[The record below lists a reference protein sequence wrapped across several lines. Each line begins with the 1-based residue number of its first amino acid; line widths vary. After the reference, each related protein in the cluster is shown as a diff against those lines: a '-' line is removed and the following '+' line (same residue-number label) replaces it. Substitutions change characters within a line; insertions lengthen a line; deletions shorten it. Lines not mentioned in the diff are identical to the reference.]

1 MVKAPS
7 VAPAG
12 GPAGVRRIHPG
23 PEIAM
28 NPRNLPTASASM
40 PPAMRGD
47 ANAVGRTT
55 PVYYPQVDVST
66 QVDLHSGFGG
76 PGGVMDSWDRR
87 ATPLYSREDIKEQY
101 CITSRQ
107 LDAVEKSGGGFF
119 GCLSTRGPSP
129 CSSTRNS
136 ILSACV
142 RSVPS
147 DENLCDAPYPR
158 RPLQIMYRQPYPTYS
173 RGLSRYD
180 LEDEADWI
188 ESSYFRRRPRSFCTV
203 PDPKRYTWVPE
214 DEESMKLEGPRPVLP
229 PVVPP
234 PLASMTT
241 MQISQVPKAKHV
253 SFARSH
259 TLTSFEV
266 PRNISP
272 PRPHNPERLI
282 DSQPTMQNTIL
293 PSSLP
298 LAHPYPGVEP
308 RVLVLEKQ
316 PKRGAMKTQATQ
328 TELPPMFRGR
338 ILPVTLSPRTIHRV
352 KMVSQG
358 AQTNGVFN
366 GRKLTKSYSEAGQLG
381 TPLGGQAG
389 APAKEETEHEPLHR
403 TQSEEPPRSPFLIS
417 TTPPPIRSITTTVV
431 VEETLPNGD
440 IAIVPI
446 GVCNQ
451 HRKSLD
457 IDDQEIFI
465 NFKPAPVSPDAR
477 ALLSRIS
484 EPSRRFLPLQK
495 TFSDGEIRVERR
507 ELIGE
512 SSEPSYPHT
521 CRRNQQD
528 SWGRT
533 VRTPVQFSSTPED
546 LSLLRSLSP
555 HEDHHE
561 EEFHEN
567 LIRRGLFRKRS
578 VSLEDGVQG
587 LSSDDFML
595 PRSLPT
601 SPTSPTAAA
610 TTRRISQTPKDD
622 SLPTCALLHAAVYPP
637 AFSTGTGV
645 AGTSIVGQV
654 TSPFA
659 SSDSLTNDV
668 TRDHSDGIWN
678 ESQATVLQADSL
690 ALLTPSSRR
699 RHLLLLQHQQR
710 SSMDTEALDVEDEV
724 EPCPPSPRIRLEPA
738 TPVQPLTP
746 RRSYRI
752 QDLLPVQF
760 QQIYY
765 NDVSTAAHFYAYD
778 IIESSISASNSRPR
792 SGLRRA
798 SPGPP
803 LSQPQSQS
811 SSEFGLSLARTDS
824 GGRTNTDISE
834 TSEDYVT
841 ANTSTETGTTTG
853 TSATTSSWSRPPQ
866 TSSAAA
872 SAPASTTAT
881 AAEGSSFESASS
893 IYSLARSEAVIEEPC
908 SPPPIL
914 EEAEIAFGLELPPP
928 AMRSSSSSS
937 SGSYDLKDA
946 MTDLN
951 NDLEQVAPRSGHT
964 SETELDRDE
973 GHRSSSGG
981 YAESPPDVRMWS
993 EEERRRKKKT
1003 FSLDF
1008 LGGTSSNVELEH
1020 SAEPVYPENV
1030 EVSPTP
1036 SHRHRSRSKP
1046 TSARSPHRNNRKRD
1060 SVQQS
1065 TQMQQQQ
1072 VLRSPQKEE
1081 WRIEQAEDGPHAPTS
1096 DDSSCSHHYHMHHHH
1111 HHHMHREGAENARH
1125 RRTRESPRRKTSGYI
1140 STRRRSNEDK
1150 NAAITG
1156 SLPRRKSR
1164 VADDIVCSS
1173 RLSPGRYQR
1182 SPGHN
1187 GQRALVIEAQ
1197 SPEARLKALS
1207 AESLRSVSPGS
1218 DSVFYSESADQPCIS
1233 VAALDAAHCHHCGR
1247 EVPEEIVRPPAGF
1260 ADSPE
1265 GHRTSSKH
1273 VTGHRLYKKFDKR
1286 YRSEDRGDRRHR
1298 RSSAGRSDIRAKS
1311 EERATPR
1318 PGSRGSIDDMGRRR
1332 LQARS
1337 TDASMEILTGREDE
1351 DTYVEP
1357 YLSSEWIYIGDL
1369 EESHVWKRPDSRDG
1383 DDEDSI
1389 HKERR
1394 DSQESTESEKNFK
1407 KRYQAATH
1415 RMVHRKSSGE
1425 MYKRIQTKC
1434 FESDKR
1440 VVVKREAGGEF
1451 GFRIHGSKPVVVSA
1465 IEPDTPA
1472 ESSGLEVGD
1481 IIMSVNGRSVMD
1493 ATHSEVV
1500 RLAHSGTDV
1509 LELEVARTCNV
1520 LAPRVARTGAKE
1532 SVEEA
1537 PLYSGYLWRKSTS
1550 SSTEKWVRRWFALRR
1565 DNCLYCYKTDADSQ
1579 PVGAVML
1586 LKYDVE
1592 QTPEL
1597 RVHGFAIK
1605 KKGAPTLRLA
1615 ADTEE
1620 AAARWITVIREAVER
1635 NNQIDTWLDSSLRM
1649 REMAAC
1655 AIQRPDCFGY
1665 LNKQQEHARKTSSPT
1680 GWSRRYCVLKDAALY
1695 FYDDANADKA
1705 FGVAC
1710 LHGFRVHSSAPSSG
1724 GRKHAFELQ
1733 PPDPTQRSYIF
1744 ASESEMDK
1752 KRWLAALEYSIDR
1765 WIKIG

>member
-1 MVKAPS
+1 MVKAPTM
-7 VAPAG
+7 
-12 GPAGVRRIHPG
+12 GPSTGTQGIRKIHPG

-28 NPRNLPTASASM
+28 NPRNLPTA
-40 PPAMRGD
+40 
-47 ANAVGRTT
+47 NATT
-55 PVYYPQVDVST
+55 PPSIRTDGKTTSIYHPQVDVST
-66 QVDLHSGFGG
+66 QVDLQAGFVAPAGSISI
-76 PGGVMDSWDRR
+76 DWDRR

-129 CSSTRNS
+129 CASARTS

-158 RPLQIMYRQPYPTYS
+158 RSLQIMYRQPYPTYS
-173 RGLSRYD
+173 RGFSRYD

-203 PDPKRYTWVPE
+203 PDPKRYTWLPE
-214 DEESMKLEGPRPVLP
+214 DEESTKLEGPRPVLP
-229 PVVPP
+229 PAPP
-234 PLASMTT
+234 PPAS
-241 MQISQVPKAKHV
+241 QAPKTKHV
-253 SFARSH
+253 SFARSY
-259 TLTSFEV
+259 TLTSFDV
-266 PRNISP
+266 PRSRSP
-272 PRPHNPERLI
+272 PRPQNQERLI
-282 DSQPTMQNTIL
+282 DSQPTMQNAML
-293 PSSLP
+293 PSALP
-298 LAHPYPGVEP
+298 LMHPYAANEP
-308 RVLVLEKQ
+308 RVIVLEKP
-316 PKRGAMKTQATQ
+316 PKRGTMKTQATQ
-328 TELPPMFRGR
+328 TEIPAVFRAR
-338 ILPVTLSPRTIHRV
+338 VPVTLSPRTIHRV

-358 AQTNGVFN
+358 AQTNGLFN

-381 TPLGGQAG
+381 TPLGQASAAG
-389 APAKEETEHEPLHR
+389 KDGEEHHEPLHR
-403 TQSEEPPRSPFLIS
+403 TQSEEPPRSPFLVD
-417 TTPPPIRSITTTVV
+417 TPPPQGH
-431 VEETLPNGD
+431 VEEPLTNGD
-440 IAIVPI
+440 LSEPI
-446 GVCNQ
+446 MAVSQG
-451 HRKSLD
+451 RRRSYEL
-457 IDDQEIFI
+457 DDQEILI
-465 NFKPAPVSPDAR
+465 DFKPAPVSPDAR
-477 ALLSRIS
+477 ALLNRMSQTG
-484 EPSRRFLPLQK
+484 RRFLPLQK
-495 TFSDGEIRVERR
+495 TLSDGEIRVERR

-512 SSEPSYPHT
+512 AGEPSYPHT
-521 CRRNQQD
+521 CRRNHQD
-528 SWGRT
+528 PWGRT
-533 VRTPVQFSSTPED
+533 VRAPVQFSSTPED
-546 LSLLRSLSP
+546 LSLLRVASP
-555 HEDHHE
+555 QEDHPE

-587 LSSDDFML
+587 LASDDFML

-601 SPTSPTAAA
+601 SPTSPTAVSAP
-610 TTRRISQTPKDD
+610 RRILQSPKDYE
-622 SLPTCALLHAAVYPP
+622 SPTRPLRQTGQICPLLFGP
-637 AFSTGTGV
+637 GTGIS
-645 AGTSIVGQV
+645 GMI

-710 SSMDTEALDVEDEV
+710 SSMDTEALDIEETM
-724 EPCPPSPRIRLEPA
+724 ESRPSSPRIRLEAA
-738 TPVQPLTP
+738 TPIQPLTP
-746 RRSYRI
+746 R
-752 QDLLPVQF
+752 QLLLSV
-760 QQIYY
+760 
-765 NDVSTAAHFYAYD
+765 
-778 IIESSISASNSRPR
+778 ESCVTSMNGRPR
-792 SGLRRA
+792 GGFRRP

-824 GGRTNTDISE
+824 GGRTNTDLSE
-834 TSEDYVT
+834 TSTTEDYVT

-872 SAPASTTAT
+872 SASATAT

-893 IYSLARSEAVIEEPC
+893 IYSLARSE
-908 SPPPIL
+908 
-914 EEAEIAFGLELPPP
+914 
-928 AMRSSSSSS
+928 
-937 SGSYDLKDA
+937 
-946 MTDLN
+946 
-951 NDLEQVAPRSGHT
+951 
-964 SETELDRDE
+964 E

-981 YAESPPDVRMWS
+981 YAESPPDLRGWT
-993 EEERRRKKKT
+993 EEERRRRRKT

-1008 LGGTSSNVELEH
+1008 LGSGAGVERSADSYGDSVEL
-1020 SAEPVYPENV
+1020 
-1030 EVSPTP
+1030 SPTP
-1036 SHRHRSRSKP
+1036 SHRHRPRGKS
-1046 TSARSPHRNNRKRD
+1046 TSARSPHKNNRKRD
-1060 SVQQS
+1060 ATMSVQQS
-1065 TQMQQQQ
+1065 AQQQAQQQQ
-1072 VLRSPQKEE
+1072 QQQISRSPQKED
-1081 WRIEQAEDGPHAPTS
+1081 WRVEQGEDGGHVPTS

-1111 HHHMHREGAENARH
+1111 HHHLHREGADGRH
-1125 RRTRESPRRKTSGYI
+1125 RRTRESPRRKTTGYV
-1140 STRRRSNEDK
+1140 STRRRSNEWDFPDK

-1156 SLPRRKSR
+1156 SLPRRRSR
-1164 VADDIVCSS
+1164 AADDIMCS

-1187 GQRALVIEAQ
+1187 GQRAVIVESQ

-1218 DSVFYSESADQPCIS
+1218 DSVFYSEGADQCLTIG
-1233 VAALDAAHCHHCGR
+1233 ALDAPHCHHCGR
-1247 EVPEEIVRPPAGF
+1247 EVSEEIVRPPAGF

-1265 GHRTSSKH
+1265 GHRSSTSKH
-1273 VTGHRLYKKFDKR
+1273 VPGHRLYKKFDKR

-1298 RSSAGRSDIRAKS
+1298 RSSAGRSDVRAKS
-1311 EERATPR
+1311 EERVASR
-1318 PGSRGSIDDMGRRR
+1318 RGSRGSIDDTAAGRKR
-1332 LQARS
+1332 LHARS
-1337 TDASMEILTGREDE
+1337 TDVSLEILTGREDE

-1357 YLSSEWIYIGDL
+1357 YTSSEWIYIGDF
-1369 EESHVWKRPDSRDG
+1369 EESHVWKRPDGRET
-1383 DDEDSI
+1383 DDEIGESVA
-1389 HKERR
+1389 KERR
-1394 DSQESTESEKNFK
+1394 GSQESTESERNFRK
-1407 KRYQAATH
+1407 KYQATTQ
-1415 RMVHRKSSGE
+1415 RIVHRKISGE

-1440 VVVKREAGGEF
+1440 VVVRREAGGEF

-1481 IIMSVNGRSVMD
+1481 IIMSVNGKSVMD

-1520 LAPRVARTGAKE
+1520 LAPRVSRPGTKE
-1532 SVEEA
+1532 GNDEA
-1537 PLYSGYLWRKSTS
+1537 PLCSGYLWRKSATS
-1550 SSTEKWVRRWFALRR
+1550 SNTDKWVRRWFALRR
-1565 DNCLYCYKTDADSQ
+1565 DNCLYYYKTDADSQ

-1586 LKYDVE
+1586 IKYDVE

-1597 RVHGFAIK
+1597 RLHSFAIK
-1605 KKGAPTLRLA
+1605 KHGAPTLRLA

-1620 AAARWITVIREAVER
+1620 AAARWTTVIKEAIER
-1635 NNQIDTWLDSSLRM
+1635 NDQVDTWLEASLRM

-1655 AIQRPDCFGY
+1655 AIHRPDCFGY
-1665 LNKQQEHARKTSSPT
+1665 LSKQQEHARKTSSPT

-1695 FYDDANADKA
+1695 FYDDANAEKA

-1710 LHGFRVHSSAPSSG
+1710 LHGFRVHSSAPTSG

-1744 ASESEMDK
+1744 ATESEMDK

>member
-7 VAPAG
+7 STPAG
-12 GPAGVRRIHPG
+12 PTPVGVRRIHPG
-23 PEIAM
+23 SEIAM

-55 PVYYPQVDVST
+55 PVYHPQVDVST
-66 QVDLHSGFGG
+66 QVDLHGFGG
-76 PGGVMDSWDRR
+76 PGGIMDSWDRR

-173 RGLSRYD
+173 RGLTRYD
-180 LEDEADWI
+180 LEEEEADWI

-214 DEESMKLEGPRPVLP
+214 DEESTKLEGPRPVLP
-229 PVVPP
+229 PVPP
-234 PLASMTT
+234 PPASITT
-241 MQISQVPKAKHV
+241 MQISQAPKTKHV

-298 LAHPYPGVEP
+298 LTHPYPGVEP
-308 RVLVLEKQ
+308 RVLVLEKP

-366 GRKLTKSYSEAGQLG
+366 GRKLTKSYSEAGKIG
-381 TPLGGQAG
+381 TPLGGQGG

-417 TTPPPIRSITTTVV
+417 TTPPPIPTVTTAVV
-431 VEETLPNGD
+431 IEETLPNGD
-440 IAIVPI
+440 IALVPV
-446 GVCNQ
+446 GVCHQ
-451 HRKSLD
+451 RRKSFD

-484 EPSRRFLPLQK
+484 EPKRRFLPLQK

-587 LSSDDFML
+587 VPSDDFML

-601 SPTSPTAAA
+601 SPTSPTAA
-610 TTRRISQTPKDD
+610 TSRRISQTPKDD
-622 SLPTCALLHAAVYPP
+622 SLPPGALLSTAVYPT
-637 AFSTGTGV
+637 AFSIGTGIISTNII
-645 AGTSIVGQV
+645 GKV

-710 SSMDTEALDVEDEV
+710 SSMDTEALDGEDEV

-746 RRSYRI
+746 S
-752 QDLLPVQF
+752 
-760 QQIYY
+760 
-765 NDVSTAAHFYAYD
+765 
-778 IIESSISASNSRPR
+778 IESSISATNGRPR
-792 SGLRRA
+792 SGLRR
-798 SPGPP
+798 SPCPP

-824 GGRTNTDISE
+824 GGRTDISE

-872 SAPASTTAT
+872 SAASAPASTTAT
-881 AAEGSSFESASS
+881 AEGSSFESASS
-893 IYSLARSEAVIEEPC
+893 IYSLARSEAVVEEPC

-914 EEAEIAFGLELPPP
+914 EEAAIAFGLELPPP
-928 AMRSSSSSS
+928 TLMSSSSSS

-946 MTDLN
+946 MSDPN
-951 NDLEQVAPRSGHT
+951 NDLQQVAPHSGHT
-964 SETELDRDE
+964 SENELDRDE

-1008 LGGTSSNVELEH
+1008 LGTTPTNVEVEH
-1020 SAEPVYPENV
+1020 PTEPTYPENV

-1036 SHRHRSRSKP
+1036 SHRHRPARSKP
-1046 TSARSPHRNNRKRD
+1046 TSTRSPHRNNRKRD

-1065 TQMQQQQ
+1065 AQLQQQQ
-1072 VLRSPQKEE
+1072 PVLRSPQKEE
-1081 WRIEQAEDGPHAPTS
+1081 WRMEQTEDGLHAPTS
-1096 DDSSCSHHYHMHHHH
+1096 DDSSCSHHYHMHHYHYHH
-1111 HHHMHREGAENARH
+1111 LPREGVDSGRH
-1125 RRTRESPRRKTSGYI
+1125 RRTRESPRRKTTGYI
-1140 STRRRSNEDK
+1140 STRRRSTTEDK

-1164 VADDIVCSS
+1164 VADDIVCAS

-1187 GQRALVIEAQ
+1187 GQRALVIETQ
-1197 SPEARLKALS
+1197 SPDARIKAMS

-1218 DSVFYSESADQPCIS
+1218 DSVFYSESADQPCTS
-1233 VAALDAAHCHHCGR
+1233 TTALDAAHCYHCGR
-1247 EVPEEIVRPPAGF
+1247 EVSEEIVRPPAGF

-1265 GHRTSSKH
+1265 GHRTTSKY

-1298 RSSAGRSDIRAKS
+1298 RTSVSRSDIRAKS

-1318 PGSRGSIDDMGRRR
+1318 PESRGSIDDMDRRR

-1351 DTYVEP
+1351 DSYVEP
-1357 YLSSEWIYIGDL
+1357 YLSSEWIYIGDV

-1394 DSQESTESEKNFK
+1394 DSQESTESEEKFK
-1407 KRYQAATH
+1407 LKYGIIMR
-1415 RMVHRKSSGE
+1415 RIVHRKSSGE
-1425 MYKRIQTKC
+1425 MYKRIQTNR

-1440 VVVKREAGGEF
+1440 VIVKREAGGEF
-1451 GFRIHGSKPVVVSA
+1451 GFRIHSSKPVVVSA

-1472 ESSGLEVGD
+1472 ENSGLEIGD
-1481 IIMSVNGRSVMD
+1481 IIISVNGRSVID

-1500 RLAHSGTDV
+1500 KLAHSGPDV

-1520 LAPRVARTGAKE
+1520 LAPRVSRTGAKE
-1532 SVEEA
+1532 STGEA
-1537 PLYSGYLWRKSTS
+1537 PRCSGYLWRKSTS
-1550 SSTEKWVRRWFALRR
+1550 SGTEKWVRRWFALRR
-1565 DNCLYCYKTDADSQ
+1565 DNCLYCYKTDSDSQ

-1597 RVHGFAIK
+1597 RVHSFAIK

-1620 AAARWITVIREAVER
+1620 AAARWITIIREAVER
-1635 NNQIDTWLDSSLRM
+1635 NNQVDTWLDSSLRM
-1649 REMAAC
+1649 RDMAAW

-1665 LNKQQEHARKTSSPT
+1665 LHKQQEHSRKTSSPT
-1680 GWSRRYCVLKDAALY
+1680 GWSKRYCVLKDAALY
-1695 FYDDANADKA
+1695 FYDDANAEKA

-1710 LHGFRVHSSAPSSG
+1710 LHGYKVLNSASTSG

-1733 PPDPTQRSYIF
+1733 PPDPTQRSYVF
-1744 ASESEMDK
+1744 ASETEMDK
-1752 KRWLAALEYSIDR
+1752 KRWVVALEYSIDR

>member
-1 MVKAPS
+1 MVKAPTMGPS
-7 VAPAG
+7 AG
-12 GPAGVRRIHPG
+12 TQGIRKIHPG

-28 NPRNLPTASASM
+28 NPRNLPTA
-40 PPAMRGD
+40 
-47 ANAVGRTT
+47 NITT
-55 PVYYPQVDVST
+55 PPSIRTDGKTTSIYHSQVDVST
-66 QVDLHSGFGG
+66 QVDLHGGFGAPAG
-76 PGGVMDSWDRR
+76 SISIDWDRR

-107 LDAVEKSGGGFF
+107 LDAVEKSSGGFF

-129 CSSTRNS
+129 CASARTS

-158 RPLQIMYRQPYPTYS
+158 RSLQIMYRQPYPTYS

-180 LEDEADWI
+180 FEDEADWI

-203 PDPKRYTWVPE
+203 PDPKRYTWLPE
-214 DEESMKLEGPRPVLP
+214 DEESTKLEGPRPVLP
-229 PVVPP
+229 PAPP
-234 PLASMTT
+234 PPTT
-241 MQISQVPKAKHV
+241 QVPKTKHV

-259 TLTSFEV
+259 TLTSFDV
-266 PRNISP
+266 PRSRSP
-272 PRPHNPERLI
+272 PRPQNQERLI
-282 DSQPTMQNTIL
+282 DSQPTIQNAML
-293 PSSLP
+293 PSALP
-298 LAHPYPGVEP
+298 LMHPYAANET
-308 RVLVLEKQ
+308 RVIVLEKP
-316 PKRGAMKTQATQ
+316 PKRGTMKTQATQ
-328 TELPPMFRGR
+328 TEIPAVFRGR
-338 ILPVTLSPRTIHRV
+338 VPVTLSPRTIHRV

-358 AQTNGVFN
+358 AQTNGLFN

-381 TPLGGQAG
+381 TPLGGGQTG
-389 APAKEETEHEPLHR
+389 ANGKDETEHHEPLHR
-403 TQSEEPPRSPFLIS
+403 TQSEEPPRSPFLVD
-417 TTPPPIRSITTTVV
+417 TPPPQGLG
-431 VEETLPNGD
+431 EEPLTNGD
-440 IAIVPI
+440 ISEPI
-446 GVCNQ
+446 MSHSLS
-451 HRKSLD
+451 HRRSVDL
-457 IDDQEIFI
+457 DDQEILI
-465 NFKPAPVSPDAR
+465 DFKPAPVSPDAR
-477 ALLSRIS
+477 ALLNRMSQTT
-484 EPSRRFLPLQK
+484 RRFLPLQK
-495 TFSDGEIRVERR
+495 TLSDGEIRVERR

-512 SSEPSYPHT
+512 AGEPSYPHT
-521 CRRNQQD
+521 CRRNHQD

-533 VRTPVQFSSTPED
+533 VRATVQFSSTPED
-546 LSLLRSLSP
+546 LSLLRVASP
-555 HEDHHE
+555 QEDHPE

-587 LSSDDFML
+587 LASDDFML

-601 SPTSPTAAA
+601 SPTSPTAVSAP
-610 TTRRISQTPKDD
+610 RRTLQSPKDYV
-622 SLPTCALLHAAVYPP
+622 SPTRPLRQSGLCPLLFGP
-637 AFSTGTGV
+637 
-645 AGTSIVGQV
+645 GTSITGMI

-710 SSMDTEALDVEDEV
+710 SSMDTEALDIEETM
-724 EPCPPSPRIRLEPA
+724 ESRPSSPRIRLEPT
-738 TPVQPLTP
+738 TPIQPLTP
-746 RRSYRI
+746 R
-752 QDLLPVQF
+752 QLLLSV
-760 QQIYY
+760 
-765 NDVSTAAHFYAYD
+765 
-778 IIESSISASNSRPR
+778 ESSVTLPLNGRPR
-792 SGLRRA
+792 SGFRRP

-811 SSEFGLSLARTDS
+811 SSEFGLSLTRTDS
-824 GGRTNTDISE
+824 GGRTNTDLSE
-834 TSEDYVT
+834 TSTTEDYVT

-853 TSATTSSWSRPPQ
+853 TSATTSSWSKPPQ

-872 SAPASTTAT
+872 SASATAT

-893 IYSLARSEAVIEEPC
+893 IYSLARSEAVVEEPC

-914 EEAEIAFGLELPPP
+914 EETESPFGLEVPPSP
-928 AMRSSSSSS
+928 ARSTSSSS

-946 MTDLN
+946 MTDPGQE
-951 NDLEQVAPRSGHT
+951 LEQQTAPPSGHT

-981 YAESPPDVRMWS
+981 YAESPPDLRGWT
-993 EEERRRKKKT
+993 EEERRRRRKT
-1003 FSLDF
+1003 FTLDF
-1008 LGGTSSNVELEH
+1008 LGSSSGIER
-1020 SAEPVYPENV
+1020 SAELYGDSVD
-1030 EVSPTP
+1030 VSPTP
-1036 SHRHRSRSKP
+1036 SHRHRPRGKS
-1046 TSARSPHRNNRKRD
+1046 TSARSPHKNNRKRETVQQTVQ
-1060 SVQQS
+1060 VQQS
-1065 TQMQQQQ
+1065 QQQQ
-1072 VLRSPQKEE
+1072 LTRSPQKED
-1081 WRIEQAEDGPHAPTS
+1081 WRVEQAEDGGHVPTS

-1111 HHHMHREGAENARH
+1111 HHHMHRESADGRH
-1125 RRTRESPRRKTSGYI
+1125 RRTRESPRRKTTGYV
-1140 STRRRSNEDK
+1140 SVRRRSNEWIFSDK

-1156 SLPRRKSR
+1156 SLPRRRSR
-1164 VADDIVCSS
+1164 AADDIMCS

-1187 GQRALVIEAQ
+1187 GQRAMIVESQ
-1197 SPEARLKALS
+1197 SPEARLRALS

-1218 DSVFYSESADQPCIS
+1218 DSVFYSEGADQCLTAS
-1233 VAALDAAHCHHCGR
+1233 ALDAPHCHHCGR
-1247 EVPEEIVRPPAGF
+1247 EVSEEIVRPPAGF

-1265 GHRTSSKH
+1265 GHRSSTPKH
-1273 VTGHRLYKKFDKR
+1273 VPGHRLYKKFDKR

-1298 RSSAGRSDIRAKS
+1298 RSSAGRSDVRAKS
-1311 EERATPR
+1311 EERVASR
-1318 PGSRGSIDDMGRRR
+1318 RGSRGSIDDTAAGRKR
-1332 LQARS
+1332 LHARS
-1337 TDASMEILTGREDE
+1337 TDVSLEILTGREDE

-1357 YLSSEWIYIGDL
+1357 YTSSEWIYIGDL

-1383 DDEDSI
+1383 DDEVTESVA
-1389 HKERR
+1389 KERR
-1394 DSQESTESEKNFK
+1394 GSQESTESERNFK
-1407 KRYQAATH
+1407 KKYQATTQ
-1415 RMVHRKSSGE
+1415 RIVHRKISGE

-1481 IIMSVNGRSVMD
+1481 IIMAVNGKNVMD

-1520 LAPRVARTGAKE
+1520 LAPRVARPGTKE
-1532 SVEEA
+1532 GSDEA
-1537 PLYSGYLWRKSTS
+1537 PLCTGYLWRKSATS
-1550 SSTEKWVRRWFALRR
+1550 TNTDKWVRRWFALRR
-1565 DNCLYCYKTDADSQ
+1565 DNCLYYYKTDADSQ
-1579 PVGAVML
+1579 PVGAMML
-1586 LKYDVE
+1586 IKYDVE

-1597 RVHGFAIK
+1597 RLHSFAIK
-1605 KKGAPTLRLA
+1605 KQGAPTLRLA

-1620 AAARWITVIREAVER
+1620 AAARWTTVIKEAIER
-1635 NNQIDTWLDSSLRM
+1635 NDQVDTWLESSLRM
-1649 REMAAC
+1649 REIAAC
-1655 AIQRPDCFGY
+1655 AIHRPDCFGY
-1665 LNKQQEHARKTSSPT
+1665 LSKQQEHARKTSSPT

-1695 FYDDANADKA
+1695 FYDDANAEKA

-1710 LHGFRVHSSAPSSG
+1710 LHGFRVHSSAPTSG

-1744 ASESEMDK
+1744 ATESEMDK